1 MTIDY
6 MHLILPSIYPPLDSE
21 DASLVLDTPPAS
33 EPETNIVNV
42 PVSDD
47 AFICAICLDATY
59 DEDSNYTQDSNTY
72 INPNFDKKKHNLH
85 FITSCNHHFHY
96 GCLQKWCI
104 RNNSCPSCRQQNILL
119 PHPYVNNNNNN
130 DNDNYNYRYNY
141 IENNEYLND
150 FNNILQNSIIIDTN
164 DYETNDHETNDV
176 DVNTNDRETNDRE
189 TNDVDVN
196 TNDRETNDRETNDV
210 YTNHIDIINSQITQ
224 ANRQLE
230 LALEEA
236 RLIVSRARLIAIA
249 DSVESRIINITNIET
264 IYNRLNNNITNTIN
278 NNNNIINNII
288 NNIVN
293 NNIMLRM

>member
-33 EPETNIVNV
+33 EPEINTNIVNV

-59 DEDSNYTQDSNTY
+59 VEDSNYTQDSNTY
-72 INPNFDKKKHNLH
+72 INPNFDNKKHNLH

-119 PHPYVNNNNNN
+119 PHPYANDSNNK
-130 DNDNYNYRYNY
+130 NYRYNDF
-141 IENNEYLND
+141 ENNEQLND
-150 FNNILQNSIIIDTN
+150 FNNILQNSINTDTN
-164 DYETNDHETNDV
+164 HLDANDLDTNHLDS
-176 DVNTNDRETNDRE
+176 NDR
-189 TNDVDVN
+189 
-196 TNDRETNDRETNDV
+196 
-210 YTNHIDIINSQITQ
+210 DILSSQVTL
-224 ANRQLE
+224 ANAQLE
-230 LALEEA
+230 LALAEA
-236 RLIVSRARLIAIA
+236 RLLVTRARVIATA
-249 DSVESRIINITNIET
+249 DSVESGIITVNNIEAT
-264 IYNRLNNNITNTIN
+264 FNRLNNNINNTIN
-278 NNNNIINNII
+278 DNINII

-293 NNIMLRM
+293 NNNIMIRM

>member
-33 EPETNIVNV
+33 EPEINTNIVNV

-72 INPNFDKKKHNLH
+72 INPNFDNKKHNLH

-104 RNNSCPSCRQQNILL
+104 HYNSCPSCRQQNILL
-119 PHPYVNNNNNN
+119 PHTYANDSNNK
-130 DNDNYNYRYNY
+130 NYRYNDF
-141 IENNEYLND
+141 ENNEQLND
-150 FNNILQNSIIIDTN
+150 FNNILQNSINIDSNHLDSN
-164 DYETNDHETNDV
+164 DDLDANHLHANHLHANDLETND
-176 DVNTNDRETNDRE
+176 
-189 TNDVDVN
+189 
-196 TNDRETNDRETNDV
+196 
-210 YTNHIDIINSQITQ
+210 IDILSSQVTL
-224 ANRQLE
+224 ANAQLE
-230 LALEEA
+230 LALAEA
-236 RLIVSRARLIAIA
+236 RLLVTRARVIATA
-249 DSVESRIINITNIET
+249 DSVESGIITVNNIEAT
-264 IYNRLNNNITNTIN
+264 FNRLNNNITNTIN
-278 NNNNIINNII
+278 DNINII

-293 NNIMLRM
+293 NNNIMIRM